1 MTSLAAFAPATPLH
15 AERAPASLILRADY
29 IYLYLVLFT
38 ASGAVFRY
46 GAINTYI
53 WYALY
58 AWTMARLCIET
69 PTLLRI
75 GLRNWGVL
83 AWPALALASLAWSAA
98 PGSTVRGGLQLL
110 LTTLI
115 ALFIGSRF
123 TLREITVALTLVI
136 FAAAAVSF
144 VLLTMGAPN
153 LFADAGGF
161 QGIFA
166 HKNTLGLR
174 MNLLIAGA
182 CILLFTT
189 RGRILW
195 LTALVLGGYLLIL
208 SKSATSQILGLITP
222 VALLGIA
229 ILKLEVRQI
238 ALCAAGGVGLA
249 AGGCALLLMAGGDPV
264 GFVLDSFGKDSTLTG
279 RTWIWA
285 RGMEEIAKHPILG
298 GGYQAFW
305 ANERSSEVMWI
316 RHITLESVKGF
327 HNVWV
332 EVWNDLGIAGI
343 ASLVAVLLWYMR
355 RVFRFHFATPSAD
368 GLFPVFLLPII
379 IISASMNNSFFRQHE
394 MVHILL
400 CTFFAATWLAPGTTR
415 RSFRYAR

>member
-1 MTSLAAFAPATPLH
+1 
-15 AERAPASLILRADY
+15 
-29 IYLYLVLFT
+29 
-38 ASGAVFRY
+38 
-46 GAINTYI
+46 
-53 WYALY
+53 
-58 AWTMARLCIET
+58 
-69 PTLLRI
+69 
-75 GLRNWGVL
+75 
-83 AWPALALASLAWSAA
+83 
-98 PGSTVRGGLQLL
+98 
-110 LTTLI
+110 
-115 ALFIGSRF
+115 
-123 TLREITVALTLVI
+123 VI
-136 FAAAAVSF
+136 FAAALASF
-144 VLLTMGAPN
+144 ALLMTGAPN
-153 LFADAGGF
+153 LFAEAGGF

-174 MNLLIAGA
+174 MNILIAGA

-189 RGRILW
+189 RGRIAW
-195 LTALVLGGYLLIL
+195 LAALILGGYLLML

-222 VALLGIA
+222 AALIGIA
-229 ILKLEVRQI
+229 ILKLNARQI
-238 ALCAAGGVGLA
+238 ALCMAGGVGLA
-249 AGGCALLLMAGGDPV
+249 AGGLAILLMAGGDAV
-264 GFVLDSFGKDSTLTG
+264 TFVLDSFGKDSTLTG

-332 EVWNDLGIAGI
+332 EVWNDLGIPGI
-343 ASLVAVLLWYMR
+343 VSLVAVLLWYAR
-355 RVFRFHFATPSAD
+355 RVFRFHLLTPSAD

-400 CTFFAATWLAPGTTR
+400 CAFFAATWLPRGTQR
-415 RSFRYAR
+415 RRPRHVR